1 MTEDLLLFDS
11 LDACLGPHESRFFGA
26 GYKRVGQYLRHIVA
40 DGSTAPGA
48 QVNAWASLTY
58 PRDWSRKSSARELR
72 PHVSSIDVLVLAASL
87 AEVHLNTGHGLT
99 PEQQRRTWLRS
110 VDIRA
115 SNRPHEDLTDFPV
128 RARLL
133 ESGSEGEGTGLLRS
147 TYDCRVGGLKARCAF
162 VHEPGARTAAGGG
175 DPVCHVFDSV
185 ADALGPAQVRVYGEG
200 YKTHRQTAR
209 HVAVDL
215 AGQRVRARQQ
225 LALHP
230 ADQDERAGRGGLG
243 ARLGAE
249 AAYAPSVSMVD
260 ALVSIAQLAQA
271 LLYAQDDLARG
282 RSDTL
287 WMRRMVIEADTPTRP
302 ADEPFDAAAYTTKN
316 RLISLDGEL
325 WRATDLKVDDF
336 CGIHGWCSIAHR
348 LPARRAA

>member
-1 MTEDLLLFDS
+1 MSEDLLLFDS
-11 LDACLGPHESRFFGA
+11 LDACLGPQESRFFGA

-48 QVNAWASLTY
+48 EVNAWASLSY

-87 AEVHLNTGHGLT
+87 AEVHLNTGHRLT

-128 RARLL
+128 RARLVAT
-133 ESGSEGEGTGLLRS
+133 ESEGAGAGLLRS

-162 VHEPGARTAAGGG
+162 VHEPGARTADG
-175 DPVCHVFDSV
+175 DPACHVFNSV

-200 YKTHRQTAR
+200 YKAHRQTAR
-209 HVAVDL
+209 DVAVDL
-215 AGQRVRARQQ
+215 AGQRVHARQQ

-230 ADQDERAGRGGLG
+230 DDRMEPAGQGRPG
-243 ARLGAE
+243 ARRGAE

-302 ADEPFDAAAYTTKN
+302 ADAPFDAAAYTTKN

-325 WRATDLKVDDF
+325 WRATDLRVDDF

-348 LPARRAA
+348 LPAHSAA